1 MCMRFH
7 VLALVIIAGLGLSCG
22 HAHDP
27 VVPQS
32 SFADGYEFVRAAEN
46 TVILGA
52 WNLLIDPAQRTIEA
66 LPLRSLEVHFDVTK
80 MVTPPKCDD
89 CFLAK
94 NLFYDPLTQIV
105 TVDIGFR
112 NPSGI
117 TGYDVRGII
126 MEFGPMELLNPDG
139 YTELFSPVPGEIHPF
154 VAYITGIGDRAYPG
168 YSSYYETLHIHNPQF
183 PKFVP
188 LTYVVEASWPDN
200 CREPYEVLPG
210 GISGDLYSDGTN
222 TQLLRVIARD
232 WQDDLSVVSVDLAP
246 IGGPVVPLEP
256 SGTFP
261 DTWEGEVYCAPGTP
275 VGEYEVLA
283 LSESSPPYDQ
293 TARMYNYVEL
303 TVKEPMPPSVEV
315 FGPAERLTITPG
327 ESFVWPRHAVAVTS
341 DGVPHVVWVD
351 NSPDP
356 ESHVFHVYYS
366 NRETGAW
373 SVPRRIDDESGR
385 AIYATIAADPSDTLH
400 VVWEDE
406 RNHVLGS
413 DIYCASSED
422 DFASETVLVNGQD
435 GFRHVHPRIVSADD
449 GTLHV
454 AWHSLETI
462 EVGLYEYDI
471 WYMRKPSGAPA
482 WDAALSVVSQE
493 GVAEAYPA
501 IAPAPG
507 GAAYLAFQ
515 SDASGPHGIYFS
527 ENTGGD
533 FLSPVV
539 VTVSEAYQPAL
550 DVAPNGSLLLAY
562 FDYVDGTFTDIYL
575 RFSYSGGQTW
585 ESPWTVS
592 ESDEAYQIAP
602 DVECTPDGDFHLA
615 WHEEDELGRPG
626 RVLYRE
632 YVQVLGWQDI
642 VEIVGSGG
650 TAAFPSM
657 DGDADGHIHVIYEQL
672 VPVEPPGK
680 DNYEIWYRSSV
691 P

>member
-1 MCMRFH
+1 
-7 VLALVIIAGLGLSCG
+7 
-22 HAHDP
+22 
-27 VVPQS
+27 
-32 SFADGYEFVRAAEN
+32 
-46 TVILGA
+46 
-52 WNLLIDPAQRTIEA
+52 
-66 LPLRSLEVHFDVTK
+66 
-80 MVTPPKCDD
+80 
-89 CFLAK
+89 
-94 NLFYDPLTQIV
+94 
-105 TVDIGFR
+105 
-112 NPSGI
+112 
-117 TGYDVRGII
+117 
-126 MEFGPMELLNPDG
+126 
-139 YTELFSPVPGEIHPF
+139 
-154 VAYITGIGDRAYPG
+154 
-168 YSSYYETLHIHNPQF
+168 
-183 PKFVP
+183 
-188 LTYVVEASWPDN
+188 
-200 CREPYEVLPG
+200 
-210 GISGDLYSDGTN
+210 
-222 TQLLRVIARD
+222 
-232 WQDDLSVVSVDLAP
+232 
-246 IGGPVVPLEP
+246 
-256 SGTFP
+256 
-261 DTWEGEVYCAPGTP
+261 
-275 VGEYEVLA
+275 
-283 LSESSPPYDQ
+283 
-293 TARMYNYVEL
+293 
-303 TVKEPMPPSVEV
+303 
-315 FGPAERLTITPG
+315 
-327 ESFVWPRHAVAVTS
+327 
-341 DGVPHVVWVD
+341 
-351 NSPDP
+351 
-356 ESHVFHVYYS
+356 
-366 NRETGAW
+366 
-373 SVPRRIDDESGR
+373 
-385 AIYATIAADPSDTLH
+385 
-400 VVWEDE
+400 
-406 RNHVLGS
+406 
-413 DIYCASSED
+413 
-422 DFASETVLVNGQD
+422 
-435 GFRHVHPRIVSADD
+435 VHPRIVSADD